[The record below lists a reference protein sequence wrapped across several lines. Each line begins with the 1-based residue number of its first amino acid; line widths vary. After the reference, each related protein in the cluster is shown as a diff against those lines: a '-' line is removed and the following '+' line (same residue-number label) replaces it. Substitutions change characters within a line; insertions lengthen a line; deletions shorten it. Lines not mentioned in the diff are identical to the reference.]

1 MADEEMTRA
10 EGIAKRASELA
21 ARAEELARHAHEV
34 AGVDEELAKLESE
47 LDALV
52 AEEEA
57 LDAGL
62 AGEGEEQAEEQAD
75 DRWVN
80 LAESLAER
88 MEALGDRLG
97 DFISGSVDSALH
109 SSLGEGSVF
118 ATGAQITESEAM
130 LPVSGPL
137 PVRVRSPGG
146 NVDVRP
152 GLSDRVHVAWRGRGS
167 TLGDLPPLVTVQ
179 QHGSYVMIE
188 SVGTSGWR
196 HKVVHMDV
204 SVPSGSPIEV
214 VTGGG
219 SIRIEGTNSAVRAR
233 TGGGSITVA
242 GVNGEVD
249 VTTGGGSVHVDG
261 RLSGQSNINTGGGS
275 IDVVLHPGTQID
287 IDAVGTSASIDVPGL
302 HVQGHRV
309 CGSVAG
315 GDGGHLRVRTG
326 GGRARVT
333 QQ

>member
-21 ARAEELARHAHEV
+21 ARAEELSRHAHEV
-34 AGVDEELAKLESE
+34 AGVDEELAKLEAE

-52 AEEEA
+52 TEEEA

-62 AGEGEEQAEEQAD
+62 TGDGADQAEEQAD

-97 DFISGSVDSALH
+97 DFISGTVDSALH

-118 ATGAQITESEAM
+118 ASRAQLTESEAI
-130 LPVSGPL
+130 LPVLGPL

-146 NVDVRP
+146 NVEVRP
-152 GLSDRVHVAWRGRGS
+152 GQSDRVHVAWRGRAR
-167 TLGDLPPLVTVQ
+167 TQGDLPPLVTVQ

-188 SVGTSGWR
+188 SVGTRGWR
-196 HKVVHMDV
+196 QKVVHMDV
-204 SVPSGSPIEV
+204 AVPAGSPVEV

-233 TGGGSITVA
+233 TGGGSITIA
-242 GVNGEVD
+242 DAIGEVD

-287 IDAVGTSASIDVPGL
+287 IDAVGTSAGIDVPGL
-302 HVQGHRV
+302 HVQGHHV
-309 CGSVAG
+309 SGSVAG
-315 GDGGHLRVRTG
+315 GGDGHLRVRTG
-326 GGRARVT
+326 GGRARVS
-333 QQ
+333 QR